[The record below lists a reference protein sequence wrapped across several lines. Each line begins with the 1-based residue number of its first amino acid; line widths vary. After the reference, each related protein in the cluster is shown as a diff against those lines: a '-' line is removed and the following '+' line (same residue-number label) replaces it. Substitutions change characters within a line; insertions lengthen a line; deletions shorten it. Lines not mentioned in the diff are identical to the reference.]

1 MEHHLVYFFG
11 TDFDRVKIGHCK
23 SNLYTRKTQIQNG
36 CPDPIKLLGVIL
48 CRDKRDME
56 NCERDL
62 HNRFYEHSTVGE
74 WFRIVPEISDYI
86 KKSAESGQ
94 DILKKGH
101 EQERERRREQQQR
114 PEVKERRREQRR
126 RPEYKERRRE
136 QRQSPEYKERR
147 RKRRQRPEVKKRR
160 QEENR
165 KYRERPEYR
174 EQKREYLRKYRE
186 RPEVKERS
194 QGRYQNDPEYRESQR
209 KYQRE
214 RRACKKREALLE
226 HGQQLSLFD
235 ND

>member
-11 TDFDRVKIGHCK
+11 TDFDRVKIGHCN
-23 SNLYTRKTQIQNG
+23 SNLYTRQKQIQTG

-48 CRDKRDME
+48 CRDKEDME
-56 NCERDL
+56 KCEMDL
-62 HNRFYEHSTVGE
+62 HKRFKEHNTVGE
-74 WFRIVPEISDYI
+74 WFRIAPEISDYI
-86 KKSAESGQ
+86 QKSAESGQ
-94 DILKKGH
+94 DILKKG
-101 EQERERRREQQQR
+101 REQ
-114 PEVKERRREQRR
+114 RREQRR
-126 RPEYKERRRE
+126 EQQRE
-136 QRQSPEYKERR
+136 QRKTPEYKERR